1 VGTTSWRQGGREEIW
16 DVERS
21 RRVDWERNK
30 IWNVKIKK
38 KKKRKDVNKKEQ
50 ELGWFDCL
58 TL

>member
-1 VGTTSWRQGGREEIW
+1 MECK
-16 DVERS
+16 
-21 RRVDWERNK
+21 N
-30 IWNVKIKK
+30 KK

>member
-1 VGTTSWRQGGREEIW
+1 MGTTSWRQGGREEIW

-38 KKKRKDVNKKEQ
+38 KKEKKRCK
-50 ELGWFDCL
+50 
-58 TL
+58 

>member
-1 VGTTSWRQGGREEIW
+1 MECK
-16 DVERS
+16 
-21 RRVDWERNK
+21 NK
-30 IWNVKIKK
+30 KK